1 MTQPSNIL
9 PQAVND
15 EAIGIHALLR
25 HGVGKHAFRQA
36 TLDDENSACGFALA
50 LWELVPAKDPPRGYV
65 QIIAG
70 HERYLPI
77 IVLGAVCSLSAE
89 ALNTLRTP
97 VAVGEVVDPVPVNL
111 LLRGCYRPG
120 DFLAR
125 SRLFLRRLDLA
136 RLFACRG
143 RRARGAAALCW

>member
-1 MTQPSNIL
+1 MTKPGDVL

-15 EAIGIHALLR
+15 EAVRVHALLW
-25 HGVGKHAFRQA
+25 HSMGEHALRQA
-36 TLDDENSACGFALA
+36 TFDDQNSACALA
-50 LWELVPAKDPPRGYV
+50 LAFRELIPCENPTRGYV

-70 HERYLPI
+70 HKRYLAMGI
-77 IVLGAVCSLSAE
+77 LGVMGALSAK